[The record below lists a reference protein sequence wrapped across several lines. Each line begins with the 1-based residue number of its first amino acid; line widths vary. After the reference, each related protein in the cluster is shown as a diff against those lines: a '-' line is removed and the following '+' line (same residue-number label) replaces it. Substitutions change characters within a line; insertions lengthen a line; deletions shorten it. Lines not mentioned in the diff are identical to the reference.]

1 MAWNEPGGGGRDP
14 WGGGR
19 GDQGPPDLDEV
30 FRRLSQRLGGLFG
43 GRRGGAR
50 AGGGRSGGG
59 LWLVG
64 VAVAVWLLSG
74 IYIVG
79 PAERG
84 VVLRFG
90 KYVGTTMPGPHW
102 HWPYPIERVEKV
114 DVDRIRQAEHK
125 ALMLTRDE
133 NIVDVDVGVQ
143 YRVQDPKAYLFHVR
157 NPELTVV
164 QAVESAIREVVGKSE
179 MDFVLTE
186 GRTEVA
192 ARTQRLAQAI
202 LDRYGTGVQLTKV
215 NLKDA
220 QPPEEVQAAFADAIK
235 AREDEQRYKN
245 EAEAYA
251 NEIIPKARGRAA
263 RQIEDANAYKAEVVA
278 RAKGETARFLALLR
292 EYQRAPQVTRERLY
306 IDAMEHVF
314 GNATKVVV
322 DVERGSPLLYIP
334 LDRLMGK
341 AGGAAA
347 PEAAPA
353 SPAPAEKP
361 PMRRRAPLGGRFRDL
376 RRREVR

>member
-30 FRRLSQRLGGLFG
+30 FRRMRQRLGGAF
-43 GRRGGAR
+43 
-50 AGGGRSGGG
+50 GGGRGRARVGGG
-59 LWLVG
+59 RGGGSWLVL
-64 VAVAVWLLSG
+64 VALAVWLLSG

-90 KYVGTTMPGPHW
+90 KYVETTMPGPHW

-125 ALMLTRDE
+125 ALMLTQDE

-143 YRVQDPKAYLFHVR
+143 YRVRDPKAYLFNVR
-157 NPELTVV
+157 NPELTVL
-164 QAVESAIREVVGKSE
+164 QAVESAIREVVGKSA

-192 ARTQRLAQAI
+192 ARTQELAQAI

-235 AREDEQRYKN
+235 AREDEQRFKN

-278 RAKGETARFLALLR
+278 RAQGETARFLALLR
-292 EYQRAPQVTRERLY
+292 EYQRAPAVTRERLY

-314 GNATKVVV
+314 ANATKVVV
-322 DVERGSPLLYIP
+322 DVEKGSPLLYIP
-334 LDRLMGK
+334 LDRLVRQQ
-341 AGGAAA
+341 AQQ
-347 PEAAPA
+347 PREAAPA
-353 SPAPAEKP
+353 APAPAAQP
-361 PMRRRAPLGGRFRDL
+361 AQRRRAPLGGRFRDL

>member
-1 MAWNEPGGGGRDP
+1 MAWNEPGGGGGRDP
-14 WGGGR
+14 WGGR

-50 AGGGRSGGG
+50 AGGGRGGG

-292 EYQRAPQVTRERLY
+292 EYQRAPRVTRERLY

-347 PEAAPA
+347 PETAPA

>member
-1 MAWNEPGGGGRDP
+1 MAWNEPGGGSRDP

-30 FRRLSQRLGGLFG
+30 FRRLSRRLGGLFG
-43 GRRGGAR
+43 GRRGGVR
-50 AGGGRSGGG
+50 VGGSGGG
-59 LWLVG
+59 SLLVL
-64 VAVAVWLLSG
+64 AALAVWLLSG

-90 KYVGTTMPGPHW
+90 KYVETTLPGPHW

-125 ALMLTRDE
+125 ALMLTQDE

-143 YRVQDPKAYLFHVR
+143 YRVRDPKAYLFAVR
-157 NPELTVV
+157 NPELTVL
-164 QAVESAIREVVGKSE
+164 QAVESAIREVVGKSA

-263 RQIEDANAYKAEVVA
+263 RQIADANAYKAEVVA
-278 RAKGETARFLALLR
+278 RAQGETARFLALLR
-292 EYQRAPQVTRERLY
+292 EYRRAPRVTRERLY
-306 IDAMEHVF
+306 IDAMEQVF

-322 DVERGSPLLYIP
+322 DVEKGSPLLYIP
-334 LDRLMGK
+334 LDRLMRPQPE
-341 AGGAAA
+341 A
-347 PEAAPA
+347 PQAAPA
-353 SPAPAEKP
+353 SPAPAAKP
-361 PMRRRAPLGGRFRDL
+361 PMRRRAPAGGRFRDL